1 MNGALS
7 TLYLGW
13 IGGAHHREL
22 MRDGAASHPPAT
34 ATAARTRR
42 RLLLLGAAARAV
54 RPVALVLVRK
64 LLAASAA
71 AALMLGSA
79 AVAKA
84 DTVTDW
90 NATFLDAAAAAKL
103 GGPESARIGAIVQA
117 AVYDAVNG
125 VGRRY
130 TPYRV
135 DRAAPSST
143 SADAAAAGAA
153 YTALIALIPSQR
165 TLFDQRLN
173 ATLAGLATASGT
185 LTRPVAQGLEWGRTV
200 AKGMLAWRVRDRI
213 RTKEGEYVVKA
224 VPGGWQ
230 PTSPTPGPPVDRQF
244 ATLTPFALTSP
255 SQFTPPAPPSVAGHT
270 YALDQAE
277 VQALGGARSGERTPR
292 ETRIALFWH
301 ADMPVAVWNHA
312 ADGLIVTER
321 TSLPDSARLLAL
333 LNIALADTTIG
344 IRNAQSADDFWRPVT
359 AIAATANAAWTPLL
373 PSPDVQEYPS
383 TDAALANAA
392 ATVLASLYGDR
403 TSFVV
408 TSAGAVRRFTSFSS
422 AVRQVEA
429 SEIYAGIDFRFSCQ
443 AGARLGDLVA
453 RYSVSTLMRSTRRC
467 PPFYLRPTSSRA
479 ASRGDAA
486 GGDVSATERL
496 VASLWQVQPWTS
508 GRPHPASVTRDSA
521 DRGSMTVCPRQSRS
535 SRACHAG
542 GRGFESR
549 RSR

>member
-1 MNGALS
+1 MARTVPLACASRPPCERRS
-7 TLYLGW
+7 TSAVPPLYLAW
-13 IGGAHHREL
+13 IGGAHHRER

-42 RLLLLGAAARAV
+42 RRRVRRLLLLATRICASTTWLAVGRSSSRAVVSKFGFTGRPRTCVVPTAVSRLRIEVVGASGGAQRPAGSPGAGARAV
-54 RPVALVLVRK
+54 GPVAFVLVRK
-64 LLAASAA
+64 LLAATAA
-71 AALMLGSA
+71 AVLMLGSA

-103 GGPESARIGAIVQA
+103 RGPESARIGAVVQA

-125 VGRRY
+125 VARRY

-135 DRAAPSST
+135 DRAAPSSA

-153 YTALIALIPSQR
+153 YTALVALIPSQR
-165 TLFDQRLN
+165 PLLDQRLN

-200 AKGMLAWRVRDRI
+200 AKAMLAWRARDGI
-213 RTKEGEYVVKA
+213 RTKEGTYVVQA

-230 PTSPTPGPPVDRQF
+230 PTSRTPGPPVDRQF

-255 SQFTPPAPPSVAGHT
+255 SQFTPPAALSVAGRP
-270 YALDQAE
+270 YARDQAE
-277 VQALGGARSGERTPR
+277 VQALGSARSDERTPR
-292 ETRIALFWH
+292 ETRTALFWH
-301 ADMPVAVWNHA
+301 ADLPIAMWNRA
-312 ADGLIVTER
+312 ADGLIATER

-344 IRNAQSADDFWRPVT
+344 TRHAQSADDFWRPVT
-359 AIAATANAAWTPLL
+359 AITTTANAAWTPLL

-383 TDAALANAA
+383 ADAALASAA
-392 ATVLASLYGDR
+392 ATVLASLYGER

-408 TSAGAVRRFTSFSS
+408 ASGGAVRRFTSFSS

-453 RYSVSTLMRSTRRC
+453 RYSVSTLMRSTRR
-467 PPFYLRPTSSRA
+467 
-479 ASRGDAA
+479 
-486 GGDVSATERL
+486 
-496 VASLWQVQPWTS
+496 
-508 GRPHPASVTRDSA
+508 
-521 DRGSMTVCPRQSRS
+521 
-535 SRACHAG
+535 
-542 GRGFESR
+542 
-549 RSR
+549 